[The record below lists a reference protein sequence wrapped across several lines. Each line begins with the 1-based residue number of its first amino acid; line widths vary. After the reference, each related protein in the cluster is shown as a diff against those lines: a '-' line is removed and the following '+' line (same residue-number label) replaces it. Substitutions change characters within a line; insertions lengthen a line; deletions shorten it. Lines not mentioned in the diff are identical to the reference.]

1 MYTIHYLE
9 TTMPIPKEILA
20 VERPKSTR
28 VKKSGDRWLVIKRT
42 CRREGKRNIPVDL
55 GTIGEIIDGKYV
67 EIRKEPR
74 GKTVDVKDY
83 GEVKLCATCA
93 GDMLQ
98 DLARVWNIGDAKRLY
113 AIAVLRA
120 SYGDIRNRDLKLQY
134 ETSFLSEMV
143 PGVALSENAVSTFLQ
158 SIGMNL
164 SAITEF
170 MNNRLAAY
178 GSATTIIDGML
189 KDYNSQRS
197 SMSEFSR
204 KGAKKGSKDISL
216 IYAYSPELGEP
227 LAARPYPGNMLDA
240 AAIEDFML
248 DAKIE
253 NGLMI
258 FDKGF
263 HNDKV
268 FEAVDKKESLSYLI
282 PLKRNSTIISR
293 YGMDNPTEH
302 LSGYKDAVVLFK
314 KTRMG
319 NGKYLYAFRDPRLAF
334 EQECAY
340 VNSAAKKDRYNSERY
355 EELKPRFGLV
365 VFQSKSDLDPMTI
378 YLAYMGRWEIEILFN
393 LYKNIIDRDTVNIHN
408 DYRLY
413 ATEFINFLSVIIAAR
428 VKKHIAAK
436 ELNKRYS
443 FKQLMCYLS
452 KLKKVRTSENGKW
465 RNSTTVAYVADIAKA
480 LCIVS

>member
-189 KDYNSQRS
+189 KDC
-197 SMSEFSR
+197 E
-204 KGAKKGSKDISL
+204 
-216 IYAYSPELGEP
+216 
-227 LAARPYPGNMLDA
+227 YP
-240 AAIEDFML
+240 
-248 DAKIE
+248 
-253 NGLMI
+253 
-258 FDKGF
+258 
-263 HNDKV
+263 
-268 FEAVDKKESLSYLI
+268 
-282 PLKRNSTIISR
+282 
-293 YGMDNPTEH
+293 H
-302 LSGYKDAVVLFK
+302 LS
-314 KTRMG
+314 
-319 NGKYLYAFRDPRLAF
+319 PR
-334 EQECAY
+334 
-340 VNSAAKKDRYNSERY
+340 N
-355 EELKPRFGLV
+355 
-365 VFQSKSDLDPMTI
+365 T
-378 YLAYMGRWEIEILFN
+378 
-393 LYKNIIDRDTVNIHN
+393 
-408 DYRLY
+408 
-413 ATEFINFLSVIIAAR
+413 
-428 VKKHIAAK
+428 
-436 ELNKRYS
+436 
-443 FKQLMCYLS
+443 
-452 KLKKVRTSENGKW
+452 
-465 RNSTTVAYVADIAKA
+465 
-480 LCIVS
+480 